1 MITVAVIFLIT
12 MMVFAYMKNK
22 QENRRIERR
31 ERLREKQEELI
42 ESLKKDKKE

>member
-1 MITVAVIFLIT
+1 MITVAIIFLLT

-31 ERLREKQEELI
+31 ERLKEKQEELI
-42 ESLKKDKKE
+42 ESLKKDKEE

>member
-42 ESLKKDKKE
+42 ESLKKDKEE

>member
-1 MITVAVIFLIT
+1 MITVAVIFLLT
-12 MMVFAYMKNK
+12 MMVFVYMKNK

-42 ESLKKDKKE
+42 ESLKKDKEE

>member
-1 MITVAVIFLIT
+1 MITVAVIFLLT

-22 QENRRIERR
+22 QENRRTERR

-42 ESLKKDKKE
+42 EALKKDKEE

>member
-31 ERLREKQEELI
+31 ERLREKQEGLI
-42 ESLKKDKKE
+42 EALKKDKEE